1 MSAEKAK
8 ENANPLSPF
17 KGLGAA
23 LRSVTGMKFADE
35 AISCGAKAREDN
47 KLLSRQKGGMEL

>member
-35 AISCGAKAREDN
+35 ALSCGAKAKEDDRHPI
-47 KLLSRQKGGMEL
+47 RQKGMEL

>member
-8 ENANPLSPF
+8 ENANPLSAF

-23 LRSVTGMKFADE
+23 FRSVTGMKFADE
-35 AISCGAKAREDN
+35 ALSCGAKADN
-47 KLLSRQKGGMEL
+47 KEQLPIRQKDGMEI

>member
-1 MSAEKAK
+1 MSAEKAQ

-23 LRSVTGMKFADE
+23 LRAVTGMKFADE
-35 AISCGAKAREDN
+35 ALSCGAKAEDN
-47 KLLSRQKGGMEL
+47 DKLPIRQKGGMEL